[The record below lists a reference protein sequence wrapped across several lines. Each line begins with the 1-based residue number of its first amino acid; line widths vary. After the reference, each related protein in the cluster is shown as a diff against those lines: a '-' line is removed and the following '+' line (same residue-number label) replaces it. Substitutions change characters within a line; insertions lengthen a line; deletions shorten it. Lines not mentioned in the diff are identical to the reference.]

1 VKVEPVHDGAPH
13 CTVELTCVHAPEP
26 LHVPVLPQVP
36 LLAHP
41 PRGSPA
47 PAATLVQVPRLPATL
62 QAWQVEHVGLPQ
74 QTPSTQ
80 LPLVHWL
87 ALEQAA
93 PAPSRG
99 WQVPPVPVQ

>member
-1 VKVEPVHDGAPH
+1 MQAP
-13 CTVELTCVHAPEP
+13 PP

-36 LLAHP
+36 LFAQP

-47 PAATLVQVPRLPATL
+47 PAATLVQVPRFPATL
-62 QAWQVEHVGLPQ
+62 QAWQVAQVALPQ

-80 LPLVHWL
+80 LPLVHWFAL
-87 ALEQAA
+87 AQAA
-93 PAPSRG
+93 PAPRRG